1 MIARMLAKVYRGRDL
16 TADEAESV
24 MDQIM
29 SGKFEP
35 AQFGAFVA
43 ALGMKG
49 ETADEV
55 AGLARSMRRAALALD
70 VAGEDHIDTCGTG
83 GDGKNTFNVSTAA
96 ALIASAA
103 GVVVAKHG
111 NRAASSRS
119 GSADVLEA
127 LGARIDLTP
136 EQVGGCIDRV
146 GIGFLFAQSFHP
158 AMRYAGPLRAQIQ
171 IPTVFNIL
179 GPLTNPAG
187 ARRQLLGVARAELLE
202 LVAGALARLGTR
214 RALVVHGIEG
224 LDEISI
230 AGPTR
235 VFSVESGDIEESQVS
250 PSDFGLR
257 ERPLS
262 EVAGGDPAHNA
273 EIIRRVFAGET
284 GPARDFMLLNSA
296 AALLVAGRAKDLG
309 EGVGL
314 AGATLDSGA
323 ARRKLAEFAAA
334 THAV

>member
-1 MIARMLAKVYRGRDL
+1 MIAQSLAKVYGGQNL
-16 TADEAESV
+16 TAAEAEAV

-29 SGKFEP
+29 AGDFEP
-35 AQFGAFVA
+35 AQFGAFVC

-55 AGLARSMRRAALALD
+55 AGLARSMRRAALSLN
-70 VAGEDHIDTCGTG
+70 VAGGEFIDTCGTG

-96 ALIASAA
+96 ALVAAGA

-127 LGARIDLTP
+127 LGARIDLAP
-136 EQVGGCIDRV
+136 QQVAACIERV

-158 AMRYAGPLRAQIQ
+158 AMRHAGPLRAQIG

-187 ARRQLLGVARAELLE
+187 ARRQLLGVARAALLE
-202 LVAGALARLGTR
+202 LVAQALARLGTR
-214 RALVVHGIEG
+214 RALVVHGLEG

-230 AGPTR
+230 AGPSR
-235 VFSVESGDIEESQVS
+235 IYSVNAGTVSEFQVR
-250 PSDFGLR
+250 PTDFGLA
-257 ERPLS
+257 EQPLTA
-262 EVAGGDPAHNA
+262 VAGGDPEHNA
-273 EIIRRVFAGET
+273 SIIAGVLAGEL
-284 GPARDFMLLNSA
+284 GPQRDFVLLNAA
-296 AALLVAGRAKDLG
+296 AALVVAGRADDLAP
-309 EGVGL
+309 GL
-314 AGATLDSGA
+314 ELARATIDSGA
-323 ARRKLAEFAAA
+323 AQRKLADFVAA
-334 THAV
+334 TRAV

>member
-1 MIARMLAKVYRGRDL
+1 LIAQLLARVYRGQDL

-29 SGKFEP
+29 SGDFEP

-55 AGLARSMRRAALALD
+55 AGLARAMRRAALPLE
-70 VAGEDHIDTCGTG
+70 VAGEDYIDTCGTG

-96 ALIASAA
+96 ALIAA
-103 GVVVAKHG
+103 GGGAVVAKHG

-136 EQVGGCIDRV
+136 QQVGDCIRRV

-158 AMRYAGPLRAQIQ
+158 AMRHAGPLRAQIG

-202 LVAGALARLGTR
+202 LVANALARLGTR
-214 RALVVHGIEG
+214 RALVVHGLEG

-235 VFSVESGDIEESQVS
+235 VFSVRGDRVEQIQIR
-250 PSDFGLR
+250 PSDFNLE
-257 ERPLS
+257 ERPLTD
-262 EVAGGDPAHNA
+262 VAGGDPAHNA
-273 EIIRRVFAGET
+273 DVIRRVFAGEP
-284 GPARDFMLLNSA
+284 GPPRDFMLLNSA
-296 AALLVAGRAKDLG
+296 AALLVAGRVADLS
-309 EGVGL
+309 EGVKL

-323 ARRKLAEFAAA
+323 ARSKLAEFVAA

>member
-1 MIARMLAKVYRGRDL
+1 MLARVYRGQDL
-16 TADEAESV
+16 TAAEAESV

-29 SGKFEP
+29 SGEFEP
-35 AQFGAFVA
+35 SQFGAFVA
-43 ALGMKG
+43 AMGMKG

-55 AGLARSMRRAALALD
+55 AGLARAMRRAALAIE

-96 ALIASAA
+96 ALIAAAA

-119 GSADVLEA
+119 GSADVLES
-127 LGARIDLTP
+127 LGVRIDLTP
-136 EQVGGCIDRV
+136 QQVGECISRV

-158 AMRYAGPLRAQIQ
+158 AMRHAGPLRAQIG

-187 ARRQLLGVARAELLE
+187 ARRQLLGVARAELLD
-202 LVAGALARLGTR
+202 LVAGALVQLGTR
-214 RALVVHGIEG
+214 RAMVVHGLEG

-235 VFSVESGDIEESQVS
+235 VFSVREERVEQFEIR
-250 PSDFGLR
+250 PSDFDLQ
-257 ERPLS
+257 ERPLA
-262 EVAGGDPAHNA
+262 EVAGGDPDHNA
-273 EIIRRVFAGET
+273 EIIRRVFAGEP
-284 GPARDFMLLNSA
+284 GPARDIVLLNSA
-296 AALLVAGRAKDLG
+296 ATLLVAGRVKELG
-309 EGVGL
+309 DGVRL
-314 AGATLDSGA
+314 AGTTLDSGA
-323 ARRKLAEFAAA
+323 AQSKLADFAAA